1 MKSFEAHTL
10 IAADP
15 QTVWDTQL
23 NLQNWAAWDP
33 NIVRAE
39 GTLAVGGS
47 ITLHTKRPGEDK
59 IRPFKLKV
67 VEWYPPNRLVL
78 AGGMPL
84 GIFTG
89 TQIHESTPSEGG
101 TRFTIREQFTGLL
114 SPLIARAIPDLQPG
128 FHAYANGLKEAAEEQ
143 HRSGS

>member
-78 AGGMPL
+78 TGGMPL

-89 TQIHESTPSEGG
+89 TQIHESTPSDGG

-114 SPLIARAIPDLQPG
+114 SPFIARAIPDLQPG
-128 FHAYANGLKEAAEEQ
+128 FHAYANGLKQAAEEQ
-143 HRSGS
+143 HRRAS

>member
-78 AGGMPL
+78 AGGCPL
-84 GIFTG
+84 ASSP
-89 TQIHESTPSEGG
+89 EPRSTNPRRAREELASPSESSSRGCSRRLSLAQSPISSRG
-101 TRFTIREQFTGLL
+101 STRTQM
-114 SPLIARAIPDLQPG
+114 A
-128 FHAYANGLKEAAEEQ
+128 
-143 HRSGS
+143 

>member
-1 MKSFEAHTL
+1 MKSFEAQTL

-23 NLQNWAAWDP
+23 NLQDWAAWDP

-39 GTLAVGGS
+39 GTLAVGSS

-89 TQIHESTPSEGG
+89 TQIHQSEPSDGG

-114 SPLIARAIPDLQPG
+114 SPLIARAIPDLQLG
-128 FHAYANGLKEAAEEQ
+128 FHAYAKGLKQAAEEQ
-143 HRSGS
+143 HQGGS

>member
-1 MKSFEAHTL
+1 M
-10 IAADP
+10 
-15 QTVWDTQL
+15 
-23 NLQNWAAWDP
+23 
-33 NIVRAE
+33 
-39 GTLAVGGS
+39 
-47 ITLHTKRPGEDK
+47 HTKRPGEDK

-114 SPLIARAIPDLQPG
+114 SPTYRSRNPRSPAGVPRVR
-128 FHAYANGLKEAAEEQ
+128 NGLKEAAEGGNTEVAP
-143 HRSGS
+143 